1 MIKSIRGAWSGL
13 WISAYTYYCYFHLDL
28 RYQSSKFFIIIHRH
42 QHLYATHQALN
53 MHFHTLI
60 LLTTSASLILAST
73 IPHSHPPSNS
83 LSHLF
88 LPRQDT
94 CPQGTPDE
102 CDCSTDYIACDVTGG
117 NWAQGIDNGTS
128 DASSSTIPSSSITIS
143 SSATP
148 TTSTAVL
155 TSTTTTSSTPPP
167 AATTTAPAGLSPQQ
181 QCHDRCGGGNGQSSA
196 NMDWCIAMCGCYFD
210 AAGC

>member
-1 MIKSIRGAWSGL
+1 MRFL
-13 WISAYTYYCYFHLDL
+13 
-28 RYQSSKFFIIIHRH
+28 
-42 QHLYATHQALN
+42 
-53 MHFHTLI
+53 TLI
-60 LLTTSASLILAST
+60 LLTTSPSLTLAST

-128 DASSSTIPSSSITIS
+128 AASSSTTGSSSITIS
-143 SSATP
+143 STLIP
-148 TTSTAVL
+148 TTSTAAL
-155 TSTTTTSSTPPP
+155 ASSTTTSSTPPA
-167 AATTTAPAGLSPQQ
+167 AATTTAPAGPSPQE
-181 QCHDRCGGGNGQSSA
+181 QCHDRCGGGNGQSPA
-196 NMDWCIAMCGCYFD
+196 NMDWCIANCGCYFD